1 MSTDLIR
8 VSRPRTARAPPDPR
22 KEDAMPPLAFDQE
35 LIEIVRAAAAP
46 IPPVARSR
54 FYEAVDR
61 LLRVVFPFQSHDEYP
76 QSSKRTLLRLL

>member
-1 MSTDLIR
+1 
-8 VSRPRTARAPPDPR
+8 
-22 KEDAMPPLAFDQE
+22 MPPLAFDQE

-61 LLRVVFPFQSHDEYP
+61 LLRGEPVLGPGAVSRACRKAQAEFIAAPDAPPVVDG
-76 QSSKRTLLRLL
+76 RR